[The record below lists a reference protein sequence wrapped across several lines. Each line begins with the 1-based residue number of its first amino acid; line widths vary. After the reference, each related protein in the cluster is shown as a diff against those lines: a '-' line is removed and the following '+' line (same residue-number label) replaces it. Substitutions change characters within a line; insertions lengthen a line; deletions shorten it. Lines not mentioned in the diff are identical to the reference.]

1 MVFSARLIN
10 QDECAAGDSAV
21 ALKGSC
27 SQGCACESVHVRVDG
42 EVELEKMWGGQKLA
56 AQGEDYMSY
65 RAVMMLCDCP
75 LFCAPPALCSLGCS
89 RRPWALL

>member
-27 SQGCACESVHVRVDG
+27 SQGCACESGWGSGIRKDVGGTKAGSSRG
-42 EVELEKMWGGQKLA
+42 GLYELQSS
-56 AQGEDYMSY
+56 D
-65 RAVMMLCDCP
+65 D
-75 LFCAPPALCSLGCS
+75 AL
-89 RRPWALL
+89 

>member
-42 EVELEKMWGGQKLA
+42 EVELEKMWGDKSWQLKG
-56 AQGEDYMSY
+56 
-65 RAVMMLCDCP
+65 RTI
-75 LFCAPPALCSLGCS
+75 
-89 RRPWALL
+89 